1 MAADTMQSLQA
12 AIVALLVAA
21 PLLDRRAVRR
31 LIDAPERRVVYY
43 RASIGLEW
51 LLAGAAIAVTLAEC
65 LRPLRREAADISWLL
80 GSGTARG
87 VAATVVILFFA
98 LALLPGLRTA
108 LHPRLGKKYAAAY
121 RQSAGDVAV
130 IFPETSVELRW
141 FAVLATTAGICEEI
155 LFRGFLFLFFVNG
168 PLHLSWTVTLLLTSL
183 LFGWNHLYQGVG
195 GVLSSAVA
203 GFGFGVA
210 YLLTG
215 DLLVPILLHTAIDLQ
230 AVLLFR
236 QQRPGRRTK

>member
-1 MAADTMQSLQA
+1 MAAETLQSLQA
-12 AIVALLVAA
+12 GIVALLVAL
-21 PLLDRRAVRR
+21 PLLDRQAVRR
-31 LIDAPERRVVYY
+31 LIEAPERRLAYY
-43 RASIGLEW
+43 RANICGEW
-51 LLAGAAIAVTLAEC
+51 LLAAAAVALTRGSC

-80 GSGTARG
+80 GTGTARG
-87 VAATVVILFFA
+87 IAATVVILFFA

-108 LHPRLGKKYAAAY
+108 LDPQLGRKYAQAY

-130 IFPETSVELRW
+130 IFPGSPSELRW
-141 FAVLATTAGICEEI
+141 FGALAATAGICEEV

-168 PLHLSWTVTLLLTSL
+168 PLHLSWTATLLLTSL

-203 GFGFGVA
+203 GLGFGVA

-215 DLLVPILLHTAIDLQ
+215 DLLVPLLLHCAVDLQ
-230 AVLLFR
+230 AILLFR
-236 QQRPGRRTK
+236 QRRTTRRAK